1 MDGPVPRWQMPDG
14 HLAIVSTRQVQD
26 GVAYRMSGRPGPD
39 RAATNVEATGVEATL
54 EDSYIWLM
62 NQARAAGYGGGR

>member
-1 MDGPVPRWQMPDG
+1 
-14 HLAIVSTRQVQD
+14 L
-26 GVAYRMSGRPGPD
+26 GRPGPD

-54 EDSYIWLM
+54 EDGYIWLM